1 LDNRRG
7 GLQSLGDDLVFNVV
21 WTGTVFDHLRYFVAS
36 QMAHSGARFRFVAN
50 ACPAEQIAAMES
62 FAADHPGRVVEVL
75 EVSTDTMVRH
85 GDALDVV
92 LKSRDDGPYFAFIDP
107 DIIAR
112 SAFLERFLDVL
123 ATADAVTS
131 GKEVWSDHNVRP
143 VDHPGVNGEY
153 FFDDDGFTFGSPHLA
168 IYRRLPLLRTMERWQ
183 VGFSSAGNDL
193 PDAARARLVEIGRG
207 YWIYDTAK
215 VVNILLQ
222 ADGGRLVHEEHPALL
237 HIGGVSHYLA
247 PPSTA
252 PAARD
257 QPPAWGEGPDWG
269 EQTGQAARYRAAQ
282 FAARV
287 IEEVQAGQHPPE
299 VPADSDPGL
308 RDRLE
313 EVRTAVVELFSADGA
328 LAGAPTSE
336 ATR

>member
-21 WTGTVFDHLRYFVAS
+21 WTGTVFDHLRSFVAS

-85 GDALDVV
+85 GDALDAV

-112 SAFLERFLDVL
+112 SAFLERFMDVL

-168 IYRRLPLLRTMERWQ
+168 IYRRLPLLQTMERWQ

-193 PDAARARLVEIGRG
+193 PDAARARLVEVGRSF
-207 YWIYDTAK
+207 WIYDTAK
-215 VVNILLQ
+215 IVNILLQ
-222 ADGGRLVHEEHPALL
+222 ADGCHLVHEEHSALL

-257 QPPAWGEGPDWG
+257 RPPAWGEGPEWG

-287 IEEVQAGQHPPE
+287 IEEVQAGQQPPE
-299 VPADSDPGL
+299 VPEDSDPGL

-313 EVRTAVVELFSADGA
+313 DVRTSVVELFSADGV